1 MTTDRM
7 SALLAEMSR
16 GDDRRH
22 EEYYRALDDR
32 FAAQQRCEEDLD
44 VLVERVMSPPPDF
57 RLDLRYQRRP
67 SISDRWRLACA
78 RGDAW
83 GALRVDERWWGTL
96 TTPYEHYL
104 RADAEL
110 CRRMRGS
117 AAWRGQP
124 RWARRAVRDVL
135 LAHVAHCVQ
144 AIDHRRVPPGEVGRD
159 VIRTLMWNAPV
170 WLTPPGSGST
180 PSISRRGPG
189 STSTSPSHERK
200 SQ

>member
-1 MTTDRM
+1 MTADRM

-22 EEYYRALDDR
+22 EEYCRALDAR
-32 FAAQQRCEEDLD
+32 FAAQQRCEEDLS
-44 VLVERVMSPPPDF
+44 VLVERMMSPPQDPQ
-57 RLDLRYQRRP
+57 LVLRYQRRP
-67 SISDRWRLACA
+67 SISDRWRLECA

-83 GALRVDERWWGTL
+83 GALRVDERGRTL

-110 CRRMRGS
+110 RRRMRGS

-135 LAHVAHCVQ
+135 LAHAAHCIQ
-144 AIDHRRVPPGEVGRD
+144 AIDHRRVAANEVGRD
-159 VIRTLMWNAPV
+159 TVRTLERNAPV
-170 WLTPPGSGST
+170 WLPPPLPWST